1 MDSNGFLKELLLKFD
16 IEKISNLGFGDVGE
30 NILKSI
36 DSIDDKRIVVLS
48 STKLSENMHIIASL
62 KHKNYLKSIISL
74 PVYHKDDNL
83 VMLIFNPLKT
93 DNNCL
98 YIDESDSLIHKS
110 DSVDWSYAG
119 EELIARIIKTYDDFS
134 ETDNAVLL
142 DFGDI
147 FEGSSRKNV
156 HDELLSLKSTQVD
169 DSVRKNRVMGRDVN
183 DELLSIQFDSSSPK
197 KNKVIKN
204 DLADGLLSLK
214 QQQSV
219 REEISKADV
228 KSVDVAQNTTLPFL
242 NEAMYYKRRQNP
254 KNLLYK
260 NEKPLFDVDVP
271 FRKLGKICDLENIY
285 VKNDKDSILVAT
297 CKGCKSKLVYYNRN
311 IADFEG
317 EVYIELTNIH
327 ESVSPDYLYEY
338 LNSSNGFDELLYF
351 SKGNTHI
358 TPEEI
363 KHVKVPIPPLEIQ
376 KEIVKVS
383 RESREF
389 FKTVDLL
396 KKEFNS
402 NILDYRPMQ
411 KSLNEFGSDIAFN
424 DKNDVTSLSRSWRH
438 AYNGMIW
445 PLAISYLSATK
456 GGFETVEKKDNY
468 LVLFEFIAAFNAVV
482 LLSGLPDDV
491 YRRNFKKIWNKNLGM
506 YHQMTFANWVYL
518 SMNISNVY
526 KSNNFTSQLDEE
538 LFDIIGGDNVLNI
551 LENVKDLRNKD
562 AHGSHT
568 NSYEA
573 KELIEKLDVYLDDVF
588 DMLDIYSN
596 YKLIYVTGNISSAKQ
611 AYSHRVILLNGPCAQ
626 PIYDDIIF
634 DTPLQKECL
643 YLYNPKNNKKLL
655 LKDNFIKFKAIDKN
669 KKHWRLFIYYSC
681 DRDEYNAFYKC
692 FQSNEKDVKISI
704 SSLKEDVLGKKF

>member
-16 IEKISNLGFGDVGE
+16 IVNITNSGFGDVDE
-30 NILKSI
+30 HILKSI
-36 DSIDDKRIVVLS
+36 DSIDEKRIIVLS
-48 STKLSENMHIIASL
+48 STKFSEYRHVIASL
-62 KHKNYLKSIISL
+62 KHKNFLKSIISL
-74 PVYHKDDNL
+74 PVYHEDDNL
-83 VMLIFNPLKT
+83 VMMIFDPFKT
-93 DNNCL
+93 DNACL
-98 YIDESDSLIHKS
+98 YMDESDSLIHKS

-119 EELIARIIKTYDDFS
+119 DELIARIINTYYDFS
-134 ETDNAVLL
+134 ETDNAVMLNL
-142 DFGDI
+142 DDI
-147 FEGSSRKNV
+147 FIDSAKKEF
-156 HDELLSLKSTQVD
+156 HDELLSLKSTQVEVP
-169 DSVRKNRVMGRDVN
+169 VRKNRVMSPDVR
-183 DELLSIQFDSSSPK
+183 DELLSIQFESSAPK

-204 DLADGLLSLK
+204 DVADGLLSLK

-219 REEISKADV
+219 RDEISKADV
-228 KSVDVAQNTTLPFL
+228 KSVDITQNTTLPFL
-242 NEAMYYKRRQNP
+242 NEAMYYKKRQNP

-285 VKNDKDSILVAT
+285 VKNDNDAILIAT

-363 KHVKVPIPPLEIQ
+363 KHVKIPIPPLEIQ

-402 NILDYRPMQ
+402 NILDYKPMQ

-424 DKNDVTSLSRSWRH
+424 GQNEVTSLSRSWRH
-438 AYNGMIW
+438 AYNGLIW

-491 YRRNFKKIWNKNLGM
+491 YRRNFKKIWNANLGL
-506 YHQMTFANWVYL
+506 YRQMTFANWVYL
-518 SMNISNVY
+518 SMNISEVY

-538 LFDIIGGDNVLNI
+538 LFDVIGGYNVLNI
-551 LENVKDLRNKD
+551 LENVKDLRNDD

-573 KELIEKLDVYLDDVF
+573 KELIEKLDIYLEDVF
-588 DMLDIYSN
+588 DILDIYSN
-596 YKLIYVTGNISSAKQ
+596 YQLIYITGDITSAKQ
-611 AYSHRVILLNGPCAQ
+611 AYAHRVILLNGPCAQ
-626 PIYDDIIF
+626 PIYDEKIF
-634 DTPLQKECL
+634 DTILEKECL
-643 YLYNPKNNKKLL
+643 YLYNPKNNKKLR
-655 LKDNFIKFKAIDKN
+655 LKDNLIKFRAIDKN
-669 KKHWRLFIYYSC
+669 KKHWGLFIYYSC
-681 DRDEYNAFYKC
+681 DRDEYNASYKC
-692 FQSNEKDVKISI
+692 FQSNEEDVKISI
-704 SSLKEDVLGKKF
+704 SSLKKDILM